1 MKMPEFIINIIAL
14 FSMLVVFST
23 IFIIIIMAKLIN
35 LASGFILT
43 HLASREFRER
53 RFLWE

>member
-1 MKMPEFIINIIAL
+1 MRMPEFVINIIVL

-23 IFIIIIMAKLIN
+23 IFVVIIMAKLTN

-43 HLASREFRER
+43 RLASREFRER
-53 RFLWE
+53 

>member
-1 MKMPEFIINIIAL
+1 MRMPEFIINVIVL
-14 FSMLVVFST
+14 SLTLVVFST
-23 IFIIIIMAKLIN
+23 IFVVIIMAKLIN

-53 RFLWE
+53 

>member
-1 MKMPEFIINIIAL
+1 MRMPEFIINIIAL